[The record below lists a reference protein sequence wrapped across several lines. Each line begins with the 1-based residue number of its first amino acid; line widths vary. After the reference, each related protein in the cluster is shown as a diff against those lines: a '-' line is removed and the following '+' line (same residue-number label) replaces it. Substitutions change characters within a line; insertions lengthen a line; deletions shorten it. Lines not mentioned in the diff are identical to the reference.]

1 MNWFYRVMGS
11 KDKKTGKLKYY
22 RVNVSDHKIT
32 DCNCDARM
40 FRRHQPCKHMKSIN
54 ERLGHSL

>member
-1 MNWFYRVMGS
+1 MGS
-11 KDKKTGKLKYY
+11 KDKKTGKMKYY
-22 RVNVSDHKIT
+22 RVDVSDHKIT
-32 DCNCDARM
+32 NCNCDARM

>member
-1 MNWFYRVMGS
+1 MEWFYRVMGS
-11 KDKKTGKLKYY
+11 KDKKTNKMKYY
-22 RVNVSDHKIT
+22 RVKVKDHTIT

>member
-1 MNWFYRVMGS
+1 MGS

-32 DCNCDARM
+32 DCNCEARM